1 MNNYNSYRGRS
12 HTKKQNNNCKL
23 PISSEEKKLREHKK
37 HLAKIFANIRFRQEN
52 KLNLGEIL
60 PHVNHRFKNGNY
72 KSIYQH
78 SLIQNPTNEAKSS
91 PLGGGF
97 KRGRGRLS

>member
-1 MNNYNSYRGRS
+1 MNHYNSYRGRC

-52 KLNLGEIL
+52 KLNLVEI
-60 PHVNHRFKNGNY
+60 PSHVNHRFKNGNY

-78 SLIQNPTNEAKSS
+78 SLKQNPANEAKPS
-91 PLGGGF
+91 PMGGGF
-97 KRGRGRLS
+97 RRGPGRQS

>member
-23 PISSEEKKLREHKK
+23 PISSEEKKLREQKK
-37 HLAKIFANIRFRQEN
+37 RLAKLFASLKFHLKNNFTSV
-52 KLNLGEIL
+52 EISL
-60 PHVNHRFKNGNY
+60 HLIQRFKKGTY

-78 SLIQNPTNEAKSS
+78 ALKQNPTNGGKSS
-91 PLGGGF
+91 PLGRGF
-97 KRGRGRLS
+97 RGRQS